1 MLRDA
6 VRGVVVVAAELAE
19 EAGRRA
25 LGAAEGLLARGG
37 VDVAEL
43 ERRLGGPFPTSPEE
57 LRTLAGEAVTAGRAG
72 IDLVTGVARSEV
84 ERVFEKVGDQVV
96 KVGVV
101 LSFLE
106 SKLREV
112 EEEEPAPAKP
122 ESRAGGLFQA
132 GWEAE
137 APAYESEPGNGWDA
151 EEWAEPEPE
160 DVPSAAPVAPER
172 AAPRKAAAKG
182 STPAT
187 GGAAEKATA
196 KKSTAKKTASA
207 GTAKKAAAKKTA
219 SASAGAAKKTT
230 AKKTTAKK
238 TASASAGTAKKA
250 AARKVAV
257 KKTAAAG
264 TARKTSAKKTTV
276 VRRSSSAKGSGS
288 DG

>member
-112 EEEEPAPAKP
+112 EEEQPAPAKP

-160 DVPSAAPVAPER
+160 DVPSAAP
-172 AAPRKAAAKG
+172 AAPRKAMPRKPAAG
-182 STPAT
+182 
-187 GGAAEKATA
+187 
-196 KKSTAKKTASA
+196 KSTAKKAAAQGSA
-207 GTAKKAAAKKTA
+207 AGSAAKKSTAKKAAAKKATGT
-219 SASAGAAKKTT
+219 SAAAKKAAAKKT
-230 AKKTTAKK
+230 
-238 TASASAGTAKKA
+238 ASAGTAKKA

-276 VRRSSSAKGSGS
+276 VRRSSSAKESGS